1 LLTLADVN
9 VVAGE
14 EGNFTIGITQYPRY
28 VDMDRCIAC
37 GLCAEKCPKKVLN
50 EYDGGLAKRKA
61 AYLKYPQAVPL
72 KYTIDPDNCIY
83 LIKGKCRTCE
93 KVCPTDAINFEDQK
107 REFSLN
113 VGAIILA
120 HGNDTYDPGYH
131 DTFGYRKYP
140 NVITSLEFERILSA
154 SGPYGGNLVRP
165 SDQTKPKKIAWL
177 QCIGSRNEHL
187 GAKGYCASMCCT
199 YAVKEAILAK
209 EHSKGDLDT
218 AIFYIDI
225 RTHGKGSERY
235 YNWAKDELGVRFIK
249 SKVTNIAHL
258 NDSGTNRIRYID
270 ASGNRVEE
278 DFDIVVLS
286 VGLGT
291 TKETVNVAKKLGVD
305 LNHYGFACTSSFH
318 PTKTS
323 KPGIYVC
330 GIFASP
336 KNIPSS
342 VIESSAAA
350 GVVGSKLSQSRWTLT
365 KEEKIAAES
374 DIRGETPRLGVFVC
388 RCGSNIAAT
397 VDVPAVVEHA
407 KKLPGVSYTEENMFA
422 CAQDSLDRMAK
433 TIREQQLN
441 RVVVA
446 ACTPRTHESLFQQT
460 LISSGLNKY
469 LFEMA
474 NIRNQCSWVHKND
487 TEKATKKAKDLV
499 QMAVAKAW
507 RLEPLIEPSLT
518 IDQRALVIGGGL
530 AGMTAAKTLSE
541 YGYQTDI
548 VEKKDALGG
557 QARHLNETWRGEN
570 VQTYLDELMNAVRT
584 DENIDVH
591 LNSRIK
597 NVDGFVGN
605 FKTTVTKN
613 GNDEVLEH
621 GITIIASGAS
631 EFKPDNYLYGKDS
644 RVITGL
650 ELQDR
655 LIQEDPAL
663 GSQKTAVFIQC
674 VGSRIPERP
683 HCSKVCCTRSIKSAL
698 ELRSIN
704 PQMKVFV
711 LYRHMRA
718 YGFREDLYR
727 EARSAGI
734 VFIRYTH
741 EKPID
746 VEAADSNL
754 TVTFTDTVLRRRME
768 IHTDLIILATAIV
781 PEKENPLSQLYKVS
795 LDADGFFAEAHVKLR
810 PVDFATDGVF
820 VCGLAHAPKP
830 IDESIA
836 QAQAAAARAVTVLS
850 AKNRTVS
857 GTVAVVDPNF
867 CSRCGVCISIC
878 PYGAPTLNEK
888 TGKAE
893 VQSTLCKG
901 CGLCV
906 ASCRSGAIYQKGF
919 ETEQIMAMIEF
930 SLFDAIA

>member
-1 LLTLADVN
+1 MNDVTGK
-9 VVAGE
+9 A
-14 EGNFTIGITQYPRY
+14 GNFTVGITQFPRY

-37 GLCAEKCPKKVLN
+37 GLCTEKCPKKVLS
-50 EYDGGLAKRKA
+50 EYDGGLNKRKA

-72 KYTIDPDNCIY
+72 KYVIDPDNCIY
-83 LIKGKCRTCE
+83 LIKGKCRACE
-93 KVCPTDAINFEDQK
+93 KVCPTDAINFKDRK
-107 REFSLN
+107 REVSLE

-120 HGNDTYDPGYH
+120 HGADTYDPGYH
-131 DTFGYRKYP
+131 DTFGYQKYP
-140 NVITSLEFERILSA
+140 NIVTSLEFERILSA
-154 SGPYGGNLVRP
+154 SGPFGGNLVRP
-165 SDQTKPKKIAWL
+165 SDQTKPQKIAWL
-177 QCIGSRNEHL
+177 QCIGSRDEHL
-187 GAKGYCASMCCT
+187 GAKGYCSSMCCT
-199 YAVKEAILAK
+199 YAVKEAILVK
-209 EHSKGDLDT
+209 EQSKGNLDT

-235 YNWAKDELGVRFIK
+235 YNRAKDELGVRFIK
-249 SKVTNIAHL
+249 SKVTNITYL
-258 NDSGTNRIRYID
+258 NDSGMNRIRYID
-270 ASGNRVEE
+270 ATGNRMKE

-291 TKETVNVAKKLGVD
+291 TKETAGLAKKLGVD
-305 LNHYGFACTSSFH
+305 LNHYSFASTNSFQPTETSI
-318 PTKTS
+318 
-323 KPGIYVC
+323 PGIYVC

-342 VIESSAAA
+342 VIEASAAA

-365 KEEKIAAES
+365 KEEKIASES
-374 DIRGETPRLGVFVC
+374 DVRGETPRIGVFVC
-388 RCGSNIAAT
+388 RCGTNIAAT

-433 TIREQQLN
+433 TIKEQQLN

-487 TEKATKKAKDLV
+487 TEKATEKAKDLV

-518 IDQRALVIGGGL
+518 INQRALVIGGGL
-530 AGMTAAKTLSE
+530 SGMTAAKTLSE
-541 YGYQTDI
+541 YGYQVYI

-557 QARHLNETWRGEN
+557 QAKHLNETWRGEN
-570 VQTYLDELMNAVRT
+570 VQAYLDDLINAVT
-584 DENIDVH
+584 ADENIQVY

-597 NVDGFVGN
+597 SGEGFVGN

-613 GNDEVLEH
+613 GNDETLEH
-621 GITIIASGAS
+621 GITIIASGAT
-631 EFKPDNYLYGKDS
+631 ELKPDNYLYGKDN

-655 LIQEDPAL
+655 LIQKDPAL
-663 GSQKTAVFIQC
+663 GNQETAVFIQC

-683 HCSKVCCTRSIKSAL
+683 YCSKVCCIRSIKSAL
-698 ELRSIN
+698 ELKSIN
-704 PQMKVFV
+704 PQMNVFV
-711 LYRHMRA
+711 LYRDMRA

-734 VFIRYTH
+734 VFIRYMN
-741 EKPID
+741 EAPLD
-746 VEAADSNL
+746 VETAHSNL

-768 IHTDLIILATAIV
+768 IHTDLIVLAAAIV
-781 PEKENPLSQLYKVS
+781 PEKENPISQLYKVF
-795 LDADGFFAEAHVKLR
+795 LDEDGFFAEAHVKLR

-830 IDESIA
+830 IDESVA
-836 QAQAAAARAVTVLS
+836 QAQAAAARAVTLLS
-850 AKNRTVS
+850 SKNRTVT
-857 GTVAVVDPNF
+857 GTVAVVNPNF
-867 CSRCGVCISIC
+867 CSRCGVCVSIC
-878 PYGAPTLNEK
+878 PYSAPMFNEK
-888 TGKAE
+888 TGNAE
-893 VQSTLCKG
+893 VQPTLCKG

-919 ETEQIMAMIEF
+919 ETEQIMAMIEV